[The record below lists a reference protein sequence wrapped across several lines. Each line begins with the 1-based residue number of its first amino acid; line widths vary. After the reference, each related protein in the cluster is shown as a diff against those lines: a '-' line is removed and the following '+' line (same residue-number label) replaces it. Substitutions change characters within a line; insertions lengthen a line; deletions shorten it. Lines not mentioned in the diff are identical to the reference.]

1 MPTFDLRGIKI
12 GKYINTEGTIT
23 YETPISM
30 GDAMSVEL
38 NLTAAEGRLYAESRL
53 AEYKKLITGGTASVG
68 VKYITDAAQKLLF
81 GMSENTRN
89 VGTNTSQKSLKAT
102 AKDIAK
108 YVGMGFYAPDAIDGT
123 DKYTA
128 VFVYKVLFGAPG
140 YVYATKGDSIT
151 FQTPTTTGEFL
162 ADDSEDKSIMEIA
175 TLASESD
182 AVAWIFQSTP
192 PVRGATD

>member
-12 GKYINTEGTIT
+12 GKYTNTDGTIT
-23 YETPISM
+23 YDTPVSM

-162 ADDSEDKSIMEIA
+162 ADDSEDKNIMETA

-182 AVAWIFQSTP
+182 AVAWINKCF
-192 PVRGATD
+192 GAS

>member
-68 VKYITDAAQKLLF
+68 VKYITDGAQKLLF

-162 ADDSEDKSIMEIA
+162 ADDSEDKNIMEIA

-182 AVAWIFQSTP
+182 AVAWINKCF
-192 PVRGATD
+192 GAS

>member
-12 GKYINTEGTIT
+12 GKYTNTDGTIT
-23 YETPISM
+23 YDTPVSM
-30 GDAMSVEL
+30 GDAMSMEL

-162 ADDSEDKSIMEIA
+162 ADDSEDKNIMEIA
-175 TLASESD
+175 ILASESD
-182 AVAWIFQSTP
+182 AVAWINKCF
-192 PVRGATD
+192 GAS

>member
-23 YETPISM
+23 YESPISM

-81 GMSENTRN
+81 GMGENTRN

-162 ADDSEDKSIMEIA
+162 ADDSEDKNIMETA

-182 AVAWIFQSTP
+182 AVAWINKCF
-192 PVRGATD
+192 GAS

>member
-23 YETPISM
+23 YDTPISM
-30 GDAMSVEL
+30 GDAISVEL

-53 AEYKKLITGGTASVG
+53 AEYKKLVTGGTASVG

-89 VGTNTSQKSLKAT
+89 VGANASQKSLKAT

-128 VFVYKVLFGAPG
+128 VFVYKVLFGAPS

-162 ADDSEDKSIMEIA
+162 ADDSEDKNIMEIA
-175 TLASESD
+175 TLESETD
-182 AVAWIFQSTP
+182 AIAWINKCFS
-192 PVRGATD
+192 AS

>member
-12 GKYINTEGTIT
+12 GKYTNTDGTIT
-23 YETPISM
+23 YDTPVSM

-89 VGTNTSQKSLKAT
+89 VGTNTPQKSLKAT

-162 ADDSEDKSIMEIA
+162 ADDSEDKNIMEIA
-175 TLASESD
+175 ILASESD
-182 AVAWIFQSTP
+182 AVAWINKCF
-192 PVRGATD
+192 GAS

>member
-23 YETPISM
+23 YDTPISM
-30 GDAMSVEL
+30 GDAISVEL

-89 VGTNTSQKSLKAT
+89 VGANASQKSLKAT
-102 AKDIAK
+102 AKDIAE

-128 VFVYKVLFGAPG
+128 VFVYKVLFGAPS

-162 ADDSEDKSIMEIA
+162 ADDSEDKNIMEIA

-182 AVAWIFQSTP
+182 AVAWINKCF
-192 PVRGATD
+192 GAS

>member
-175 TLASESD
+175 ILASESD
-182 AVAWIFQSTP
+182 AVAWINKCF
-192 PVRGATD
+192 GAS

>member
-162 ADDSEDKSIMEIA
+162 ADDSEDKSIMETA
-175 TLASESD
+175 TLASESE
-182 AVAWIFQSTP
+182 AVAWINKCF
-192 PVRGATD
+192 GAS

>member
-23 YETPISM
+23 YDTPISM

-89 VGTNTSQKSLKAT
+89 VGTNASQKSLKAT

-128 VFVYKVLFGAPG
+128 VFVYKVLFGAPS

-162 ADDSEDKSIMEIA
+162 ADDSEDKNIMETA
-175 TLASESD
+175 TLESETD
-182 AVAWIFQSTP
+182 AIAWINKCFS
-192 PVRGATD
+192 AS

>member
-23 YETPISM
+23 YDTPISM
-30 GDAMSVEL
+30 GDAISVEL

-53 AEYKKLITGGTASVG
+53 AEYKKLITGGTVSVG

-162 ADDSEDKSIMEIA
+162 ADDSENKNIMEIA
-175 TLASESD
+175 ILASESD
-182 AVAWIFQSTP
+182 AVAWINKCF
-192 PVRGATD
+192 GAS

>member
-68 VKYITDAAQKLLF
+68 VKYIPDAAQKLLF
-81 GMSENTRN
+81 GMSENTRSI
-89 VGTNTSQKSLKAT
+89 GASTSQKSLKAT
-102 AKDIAK
+102 AKDIAQ
-108 YVGMGFYAPDAIDGT
+108 YVGMGFYAPDAVDGA

-128 VFVYKVLFGAPG
+128 VFVHKVLFGAPA
-140 YVYATKGDSIT
+140 YVYATKGDSIA

-162 ADDSEDKSIMEIA
+162 ADDSENKNILETAVLD
-175 TLASESD
+175 SEND
-182 AVAWIFQSTP
+182 AIAWINECFGVP
-192 PVRGATD
+192 A

>member
-12 GKYINTEGTIT
+12 AKYTNTDGTIT

-182 AVAWIFQSTP
+182 AVAWINKCF
-192 PVRGATD
+192 GAS

>member
-123 DKYTA
+123 DKYTT

-162 ADDSEDKSIMEIA
+162 ADDSEDKNIMEIA
-175 TLASESD
+175 ILASESD
-182 AVAWIFQSTP
+182 AVAWINKCF
-192 PVRGATD
+192 GAS

>member
-12 GKYINTEGTIT
+12 GKYTNTDGTIT
-23 YETPISM
+23 YDTPVSM

-182 AVAWIFQSTP
+182 AVAWINKCF
-192 PVRGATD
+192 GAS

>member
-162 ADDSEDKSIMEIA
+162 ADDSEDKSIMETA

-182 AVAWIFQSTP
+182 AITWINKCF
-192 PVRGATD
+192 GAS

>member
-12 GKYINTEGTIT
+12 GKYTNTDGTIT

-81 GMSENTRN
+81 GMSENTRD

-162 ADDSEDKSIMEIA
+162 ADDSENKNIMEIA
-175 TLASESD
+175 ILASESD
-182 AVAWIFQSTP
+182 AVAWINKCF
-192 PVRGATD
+192 GAS

>member
-1 MPTFDLRGIKI
+1 MPTFELRGIKI

-162 ADDSEDKSIMEIA
+162 ADDSEDKSIMETA

-182 AVAWIFQSTP
+182 AVAWINKCF
-192 PVRGATD
+192 GAS

>member
-89 VGTNTSQKSLKAT
+89 VGTNASQKSLKAT

-162 ADDSEDKSIMEIA
+162 ADDSEDKNIMEIA

-182 AVAWIFQSTP
+182 AVAWINKCF
-192 PVRGATD
+192 GAS

>member
-12 GKYINTEGTIT
+12 GKYTNTDGTVT
-23 YETPISM
+23 YDTPISM
-30 GDAMSVEL
+30 GDAISVEL

-89 VGTNTSQKSLKAT
+89 VGANASQKSLKAT

-128 VFVYKVLFGAPG
+128 VFVYKVLFGAPS

-162 ADDSEDKSIMEIA
+162 ADDSEDKNIMEIA
-175 TLASESD
+175 TLANEND
-182 AVAWIFQSTP
+182 AVAWINKCF
-192 PVRGATD
+192 GAS

>member
-12 GKYINTEGTIT
+12 GKYTNTDGTIT
-23 YETPISM
+23 YDTPVSM

-162 ADDSEDKSIMEIA
+162 ADDSEDKNIMEIA
-175 TLASESD
+175 ILASESD
-182 AVAWIFQSTP
+182 AVAWINKCF
-192 PVRGATD
+192 GAS

>member
-162 ADDSEDKSIMEIA
+162 ADDSEDKNIMETA

-182 AVAWIFQSTP
+182 AVAWINKCF
-192 PVRGATD
+192 GAS

>member
-68 VKYITDAAQKLLF
+68 VKYITDAAQILLF

-162 ADDSEDKSIMEIA
+162 ADDSEDKNIMEIA
-175 TLASESD
+175 ILASESD
-182 AVAWIFQSTP
+182 AVAWINKCF
-192 PVRGATD
+192 GAS

>member
-12 GKYINTEGTIT
+12 GKYINTEGTVT
-23 YETPISM
+23 YDTPISM
-30 GDAMSVEL
+30 GDAISVEL

-89 VGTNTSQKSLKAT
+89 VGANASQKSLKAT

-162 ADDSEDKSIMEIA
+162 ADDSEDKNIMEIA

-182 AVAWIFQSTP
+182 AVAWINKCF
-192 PVRGATD
+192 GAS

>member
-23 YETPISM
+23 YESPISM

-53 AEYKKLITGGTASVG
+53 TEYKKLITGGTASVG

-89 VGTNTSQKSLKAT
+89 VGTNASQKSLKAT

-108 YVGMGFYAPDAIDGT
+108 YVGMGFYAPDVIDGT

-162 ADDSEDKSIMEIA
+162 ADDSEDKNIMEIA

-182 AVAWIFQSTP
+182 AVAWINKCF
-192 PVRGATD
+192 GAS

>member
-12 GKYINTEGTIT
+12 GKYTNTDGTIT
-23 YETPISM
+23 YDTPVSM

-89 VGTNTSQKSLKAT
+89 VGTNASQKSLKAT

-162 ADDSEDKSIMEIA
+162 ADDSEDKNIMEIA

-182 AVAWIFQSTP
+182 AVAWINKCF
-192 PVRGATD
+192 GAS

>member
-23 YETPISM
+23 YDTPISM
-30 GDAMSVEL
+30 GDAISVEL

-89 VGTNTSQKSLKAT
+89 VGTSTSQKSLKAT

-108 YVGMGFYAPDAIDGT
+108 YVGMGFYAPDAIDGA

-128 VFVYKVLFGAPG
+128 VFVYKVLFGAPS

-162 ADDSEDKSIMEIA
+162 ADDSEDKNIMETA
-175 TLASESD
+175 TLESETD
-182 AVAWIFQSTP
+182 AIAWINKCFS
-192 PVRGATD
+192 AS

>member
-12 GKYINTEGTIT
+12 GKYINTDGTIT
-23 YETPISM
+23 YDTPVSM

-108 YVGMGFYAPDAIDGT
+108 YVGMGFYAPDTIDGT

-162 ADDSEDKSIMEIA
+162 ADDSEDKNIMETA

-182 AVAWIFQSTP
+182 AVAWINKCF
-192 PVRGATD
+192 GAS

>member
-12 GKYINTEGTIT
+12 GKYTNTDGTIT
-23 YETPISM
+23 YDTPVSM

-53 AEYKKLITGGTASVG
+53 AEYKKLITGGTVSVG

-108 YVGMGFYAPDAIDGT
+108 YVGMGFYAPDTIDGT

-162 ADDSEDKSIMEIA
+162 ADDSEDKNIMETA

-182 AVAWIFQSTP
+182 AVAWINKCF
-192 PVRGATD
+192 GAS

>member
-128 VFVYKVLFGAPG
+128 VFVHKVLFGAPG

-162 ADDSEDKSIMEIA
+162 ADDSEDKNIMEIA
-175 TLASESD
+175 ILASESD
-182 AVAWIFQSTP
+182 AVAWINKCF
-192 PVRGATD
+192 GAS

>member
-23 YETPISM
+23 YESPISM

-162 ADDSEDKSIMEIA
+162 ADDSEDKNIMETA

-182 AVAWIFQSTP
+182 AVAWINKCF
-192 PVRGATD
+192 GAS

>member
-68 VKYITDAAQKLLF
+68 VKYIPDAAQKLLF

-89 VGTNTSQKSLKAT
+89 VGANASQKSLKAT

-140 YVYATKGDSIT
+140 YVYAAKGDSIT

-162 ADDSEDKSIMEIA
+162 ADDSEDKNIMEIA
-175 TLASESD
+175 TLASEND
-182 AVAWIFQSTP
+182 AVAWINKCF
-192 PVRGATD
+192 GAS

>member
-23 YETPISM
+23 YDTPISM
-30 GDAMSVEL
+30 GDAISVEL

-89 VGTNTSQKSLKAT
+89 VGANASQKSLKAT

-123 DKYTA
+123 NKYTA
-128 VFVYKVLFGAPG
+128 VFVYKVLFGAPS

-162 ADDSEDKSIMEIA
+162 ADDSEDKNIMEIA
-175 TLASESD
+175 TLESETD
-182 AVAWIFQSTP
+182 AIAWINKCFS
-192 PVRGATD
+192 AS